1 MVYNESKYNKN
12 WKTMKLSDLGEF
24 ARGKSTHRPRNDKNL
39 FEGGGYPLVQTGEIK
54 EANLYIT
61 HHTQEY
67 GEFGLQQSKLW
78 DAETLCITIAANIAE
93 TALLAYPM
101 CFPDSVVGFKAYK
114 EVSSE
119 KFMYYVFDFIRN
131 SIQNAASGS
140 TQDNINIDYLTSL
153 DFKVPDKIAQDK
165 MVELL
170 SAIDEKILMNSKIN
184 DNLEQQAKLLY
195 DYWFT
200 QFDFPDENGKP
211 YRSSGGKMVWNEQL
225 KMEIPF
231 SWICSKMEN
240 AIEAVRTGL
249 NPRNNFQLGNGNI
262 QYITVKNLC
271 LNGSLD
277 FSGCDTIDEQ
287 ARQIVHRR
295 SDIQRDDILF
305 ASIAP
310 LGRCYLIQENPTNWD
325 INESV
330 FSIRYNSSV
339 LTAEYLYM
347 NLQSET
353 FVKRATAC
361 SIGSIFK
368 GIRINS
374 LMDSEIILPPLSVT
388 KEFSKEIKP
397 LFALQKEL
405 DRETYT
411 LIQLRDWLLPMLMNG
426 QATISD

>member
-361 SIGSIFK
+361 STGSIFK

-405 DRETYT
+405 DRETHT